1 MDWRAT
7 RYELLT
13 SSPVS
18 PLALKVVTHPGVYAW
33 WDLDGALSTLWPA
46 AFPPVDTS
54 MPLYVGIAQ
63 KQSLAARVGEMHLA
77 NTRRSGLRRS
87 LAPLLSQ
94 SYDLMRGAVR
104 HPRGGKFG
112 LEHEQ
117 EVALTTWMLA
127 NLRMTWVAHDNSG
140 RVEKAMILDL
150 TPPLNDVHAAGSP
163 YRVQMRAL
171 RADFRTSAPLVY
183 VPKTSRSL

>member
-7 RYELLT
+7 RDQLLA

-18 PLALKVVTHPGVYAW
+18 PLALSVVAHFGVYAW

-54 MPLYVGIAQ
+54 MPLYVGIAE

-87 LAPLLSQ
+87 LAPLLGE

-104 HPRGGKFG
+104 HPHGGKFG
-112 LEHEQ
+112 LESEQ
-117 EVALTTWMLA
+117 EAALTTWMLA
-127 NLRMTWVAHDNSG
+127 NLRMTWVAHDDSG
-140 RVEKAMILDL
+140 LVEKPMLRDL
-150 TPPLNDVHAAGSP
+150 CPPLNDVHATGSP

-171 RADFRTSAPLVY
+171 RADFRASAPLVW

>member
-7 RYELLT
+7 RDQLLT

-18 PLALKVVTHPGVYAW
+18 PLALNVVVHPGVYAW

-54 MPLYVGIAQ
+54 VPLYVGIAE
-63 KQSLAARVGEMHLA
+63 KQSLAARIGEMHLTNA
-77 NTRRSGLRRS
+77 CRSGLRRS
-87 LAPLLSQ
+87 LTPLLSE

-104 HPRGGKFG
+104 HPRGKFG
-112 LEHEQ
+112 LENEQ
-117 EVALTTWMLA
+117 EVVLTTWMLA
-127 NLRMTWVAHDNSG
+127 NLRMTWVVHDNSG
-140 RVEKAMILDL
+140 RVEKPMLRDL

-171 RADFRTSAPLVY
+171 RANFRASAPLVY
-183 VPKTSRSL
+183 VPKASRSL